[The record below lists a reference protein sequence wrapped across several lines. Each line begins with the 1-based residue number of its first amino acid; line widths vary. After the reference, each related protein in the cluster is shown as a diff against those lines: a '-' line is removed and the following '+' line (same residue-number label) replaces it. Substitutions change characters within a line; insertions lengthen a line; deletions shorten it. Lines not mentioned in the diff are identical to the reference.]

1 MRKMFPGQNGFT
13 VLEVIVAIALL
24 LMMSAA
30 VVTVFGSSYSNI
42 FSAGNKNEAMAFAS
56 EKMEALYARQP
67 INAAGIQTYLES
79 VNGKFI
85 STGNDITIY
94 DADKAFNFSLETV
107 QPITGVSG
115 QKVTIVRFYR
125 NGSAHVS
132 LSSFLR
138 SD

>member
-67 INAAGIQTYLES
+67 LSAAQIQTYLES

-85 STGNDITIY
+85 SSGNDVTTY
-94 DADKAFNFSLETV
+94 DANKDFNFSLETV
-107 QPITGVSG
+107 EPITGISG
-115 QKVTIVRFYR
+115 QKVTIVSFYK
-125 NGSAHVS
+125 NGEAYVT

-138 SD
+138 E